1 MAKAAF
7 HKNQRVYVK
16 PVGTWALIERVIPQW
31 TKGLDEPLRIYYDV
45 GLGREFSADEMQ
57 AEQPMPNGNGHVAHQ
72 WRIVRARN
80 KWQPEEDCSRHP
92 VPGTYPVV
100 ITGDAEWGGWRV
112 PGAEYDLAPEKIE
125 QQARLIA
132 SAPRLASLAGELVEW
147 ARNSGEEM
155 PSDLVQLAHDVQD
168 LLARV
173 DGESS

>member
-1 MAKAAF
+1 
-7 HKNQRVYVK
+7 
-16 PVGTWALIERVIPQW
+16 
-31 TKGLDEPLRIYYDV
+31 
-45 GLGREFSADEMQ
+45 
-57 AEQPMPNGNGHVAHQ
+57 
-72 WRIVRARN
+72 
-80 KWQPEEDCSRHP
+80 
-92 VPGTYPVV
+92 
-100 ITGDAEWGGWRV
+100 V